1 MSHDTNLIP
10 ATRNDIEA
18 SLAGGRWEFLLGPG
32 VTCTMDV
39 ESVID
44 GYALGD
50 RHSLNASHSADRAR
64 HGEWVMVNL
73 RHALTI
79 TDRGER

>member
-1 MSHDTNLIP
+1 MNHDASFIP
-10 ATRNDIEA
+10 ATKNDIET

-32 VTCTMDV
+32 VTTTVDV
-39 ESVID
+39 ESVVD
-44 GYALGD
+44 GYALGN
-50 RHSLNASHSADRAR
+50 RHSLNAGHSADRAR

-79 TDRGER
+79 TDRGE